1 MATSTWTYWTSDTTA
16 TASTCNTNDAWVSW
30 NTTSSSTVTT
40 NNDTW
45 YYWIVDSTTDGAC
58 RPHNVQTYPEYNEVW
73 TVWNTEGTVKIYE
86 RDFSTPYVDKRR
98 QRLKARRAERKR
110 AKEHRKLLARRVM
123 REFELQK
130 AEEVAQELLL
140 DLIGPEQMEVYKRTG
155 RVFVKGRTFD
165 WLLQTEGS
173 RCKLKKITKDKVQD
187 LCIHIDNDRIPKT
200 DQVIGY
206 LLNAKF
212 NDEHL
217 DKTAN
222 LIRVNEKTD
231 FEDRI
236 KDAAAA

>member
-30 NTTSSSTVTT
+30 NTTSSSTSATS
-40 NNDTW
+40 NDTW
-45 YYWIVDSTTDGAC
+45 YYWTTDTTTDAT
-58 RPHNVQTYPEYNEVW
+58 VVTYDETWYN
-73 TVWNTEGTVKIYE
+73 WNTGDTIRMYEGDY
-86 RDFSTPYVDKRR
+86 STPYVDKRR

-217 DKTAN
+217 DKPAN
-222 LIRVNEKTD
+222 LVRVNEKTD